1 MDGRPVERLS
11 NDIIQALL
19 ERSLLRSDQCIGPNT
34 PLVSSGL
41 IDSFG
46 LVEVLEVLE
55 RVTGLSIPAG
65 RIGPEDLD
73 TIESMIRA
81 ANQWGKKQ

>member
-1 MDGRPVERLS
+1 MDGWTVKQLS
-11 NDIIQALL
+11 KDIIQALL
-19 ERSLLRSDQCIGPNT
+19 ETSLLPSDEDIDTNT
-34 PLVSSGL
+34 SLVSSGL

-65 RIGPEDLD
+65 RIGPQDLD

-81 ANQWGKKQ
+81 AKRCGRKE